1 MRSALVRLLLGQV
14 TGQLCLV
21 AAVPVLTRLVD
32 PAEMGLFQIAAAVAV
47 VLQPA
52 ATLCHEFR
60 IPVADTRG
68 QVAGLRRVGLAALG
82 AVAGLGVVVAGG
94 AALLGAA
101 DPAVVALTTGL
112 LLLAYGGTV
121 LDNAVLIREERRS
134 ALAVRNLLSGVLGAG
149 LQVAAGVLVGSA
161 VALGT
166 AVLVGRL
173 VAIAVTRSPGAGSA
187 PGGVA
192 LSPRDTLVT
201 VGAQSIWVLSMQTMT
216 LLTAPFFGVAAAGYV
231 GLAQRIA
238 GAPTALV
245 GQALGQVAQSLLA
258 PHVRA
263 PRGELRRAV
272 LRQLAVLGG
281 GASMVAVVLIVAA
294 PRWAGTVLGAEYAA
308 VGTVTAV
315 LAVPFAL
322 QITTAPLVPLLIM
335 IGRQGVLFRLQVVR
349 AVVAL
354 AAVTGGALVTG
365 DFVTTCLLYAIS
377 ETACYGGCL
386 VAVLREAG
394 RVDAATV
401 QVRPASPGEPCEGST
416 TGG

>member
-1 MRSALVRLLLGQV
+1 MRGALLRLLLGQV

-32 PAEMGLFQIAAAVAV
+32 PAEMGLFQVAAGIAV

-60 IPVADTRG
+60 IPVTASPG
-68 QVAGLRRVGLAALG
+68 AVAGLRRTGLLALG
-82 AVAGLGVVVAGG
+82 AVAALAGAVA
-94 AALLGAA
+94 LGAA
-101 DPAVVALTTGL
+101 ALGVPGASAVALCTGL

-149 LQVAAGVLVGSA
+149 LQITAGVLLGSA
-161 VALGT
+161 VALGA

-173 VAIAVTRSPGAGSA
+173 VAIAVTRSPGAR
-187 PGGVA
+187 GGPERA
-192 LSPRDTLVT
+192 HLSVRDSLVT

-216 LLTAPFFGVAAAGYV
+216 LLAAPFFGVVAAGYV

-245 GQALGQVAQSLLA
+245 GQALAQVAQSLLA

-272 LRQLAVLGG
+272 RRQMAALGGCAAVIAAVL
-281 GASMVAVVLIVAA
+281 VVAA
-294 PRWAGTVLGAEYAA
+294 PRWAGTVLGEQYAP
-308 VGTVTAV
+308 VGTVTAI

-322 QITTAPLVPLLIM
+322 QITTAPLTPLLIM
-335 IGRQGVLFRLQVVR
+335 VDRQGVLFRLQIVR
-349 AVVAL
+349 VLVAL
-354 AAVTGGALVTG
+354 TAVAGGALVTG
-365 DFVTTCLLYAIS
+365 DFVVTCVVYAIG
-377 ETACYGGCL
+377 ETACYAACL

-394 RVDAATV
+394 RRDAAALAGAT
-401 QVRPASPGEPCEGST
+401 R
-416 TGG
+416 GG

>member
-1 MRSALVRLLLGQV
+1 MRAALVRVLLGQV
-14 TGQLCLV
+14 VGQLCLV
-21 AAVPVLTRLVD
+21 AAVPVLTRLVV

-60 IPVADTRG
+60 IPVAEAPG
-68 QVAGLRRVGLAALG
+68 AVAGLRRAGLAVLAATTALCVAVALG
-82 AVAGLGVVVAGG
+82 AWLLGAGG
-94 AALLGAA
+94 A
-101 DPAVVALTTGL
+101 AVVALTSGL

-161 VALGT
+161 VALGA
-166 AVLVGRL
+166 AVLAGRM
-173 VAIAVTRSPGAGSA
+173 VAIAVTRSRA
-187 PGGVA
+187 PRGEPDRVH
-192 LSPRDTLVT
+192 LSVRDSLVT

-216 LLTAPFFGVAAAGYV
+216 LLTAPFFGVVAAGYV

-238 GAPTALV
+238 GAPTGLV
-245 GQALGQVAQSLLA
+245 GQALAQVAQSLLA

-263 PRGELRRAV
+263 PRGGLRRAV
-272 LRQLAVLGG
+272 LRQMAVLGG
-281 GASMVAVVLIVAA
+281 GASVIAGVLIVAA
-294 PRWAGTVLGAEYAA
+294 PRWAGTLLGEQYAA

-322 QITTAPLVPLLIM
+322 QITTAPLTPLLIM
-335 IGRQGVLFRLQVVR
+335 VDRQGVLFRLQVVR
-349 AVVAL
+349 ALVAL
-354 AAVTGGALVTG
+354 AAVAGGALVTG
-365 DFVTTCLLYAIS
+365 DFLTTCLLYAIG
-377 ETACYGGCL
+377 ETACYSACL

-394 RVDAATV
+394 GLDAAA
-401 QVRPASPGEPCEGST
+401 ASVGLRGG
-416 TGG
+416 TG